1 MIRDYSKE
9 NNQRRKTF
17 AKDVKRIKWGE
28 VQVECGFLKLG
39 NAESIFHQV
48 WTIVSATYWI
58 III

>member
-39 NAESIFHQV
+39 NAESIVHQFL
-48 WTIVSATYWI
+48 
-58 III
+58 